1 MTGARELVREQLLG
15 TSRRLLSLGP
25 RTLGQDVALLRSPIW
40 HLVSQSLRDRDL
52 IEPSGPLV
60 QVEGPALTVVDQRI
74 FAELFTRW
82 ARRGFPEDHTVRFFL
97 AELVAAIGIQK
108 GGSQMNTVRAALR
121 RLASAVLAEVRSDGD
136 GQRETGAA
144 LVAHYDASTRPRTP
158 WAAQLNPASAAM
170 LLRHPIT
177 YLDGPTWDAILR
189 EDALAA
195 RLWVWLE
202 GERIPQEWRWTIFP
216 SSRESLAPDLLL
228 RNHEQ
233 RSSRRTA
240 PIARLLAIDTWK
252 RRRNIVERIR
262 QAVAVVSAVDSRYE
276 LAVEGSISDAG
287 NYVLRCSRR
296 DCRPGTAPDRPTP
309 TNDSGPIPAA
319 VDDAWHAA
327 VPTRRLSSRQQEIVR
342 ALVAEWGAT
351 RVITT
356 LTTAEHDTDPFHA
369 LLVQAQGWQE
379 ERETAWA
386 KEKAEETASG
396 RALLESLRARGLP
409 APPTAVQGQERSIRE
424 ILQG

>member
-1 MTGARELVREQLLG
+1 MTPAPEVVRDRLLE
-15 TSRRLLSLGP
+15 TSRRLISLGP
-25 RTLGQDVALLRSPIW
+25 RTLGQDLALLRSPIW
-40 HLVSQSLRDRDL
+40 HLVSQSLRERDL
-52 IEPSGPLV
+52 IEPSGPLA

-82 ARRGFPEDHTVRFFL
+82 ARRGFPEDRTVHFYL

-108 GGSQMNTVRAALR
+108 GGSQMKTVRTALR
-121 RLASAVLAEVRSDGD
+121 RLASAVVAEVQGD
-136 GQRETGAA
+136 GEQETGAA

-158 WAAQLNPASAAM
+158 WAAEINAASAAV

-202 GERIPQEWRWTIFP
+202 GERIPQEWRWSIFP
-216 SSRESLAPDLLL
+216 SGRESLAPDLK
-228 RNHEQ
+228 RNSEQ
-233 RSSRRTA
+233 RSSRRTP
-240 PIARLLAIDTWK
+240 PIARLLAIENWK

-262 QAVAVVSAVDSRYE
+262 QAVVVVSAVDSRYE
-276 LAVEGSISDAG
+276 LAVEPSISDSG
-287 NYVLRCSRR
+287 NYVLRCCRK
-296 DCRPGTAPDRPTP
+296 DCRPSDAAEPATP
-309 TNDSGPIPAA
+309 TRDTCPIPAA

-327 VPTRRLSSRQQEIVR
+327 VPTRRLSSRQREIVR

-356 LTTAEHDTDPFHA
+356 LSTAEHDTDPFRA
-369 LLVQAQGWQE
+369 LLVQAQSWQD
-379 ERETAWA
+379 EREAAWA
-386 KEKAEETASG
+386 QEKGEETASG
-396 RALLESLRARGLP
+396 RALLESLRTGGLP
-409 APPTAVQGQERSIRE
+409 APPTAVQGQERSLRE